1 MEKDIDDKLESKEI
15 RPTAMRQLVLKTLI
29 EKGTAMSLNKLE
41 EEFDHA
47 DKSTLYRT
55 LKTFEEKK
63 IIHSIDDG
71 TGSLKYAVCQ
81 DTCECNPSDLHVH
94 FYCTKCENTFCLTDI
109 PVPTVNLPAG
119 FSLGSVNMVVKGM
132 CANCKR

>member
-81 DTCECNPSDLHVH
+81 DTCECNPNDLHVH